1 MWFLRR
7 MLEIAWTEK
16 KTNLEVLEQAETK
29 RSLIQTIRKR
39 QLQFLRHLNRH
50 KCIEHLALTGKIE
63 GKKSKGR
70 PRITYLNNLNSWVTK
85 KEKSNISLLRIFDQ
99 REEWHTMIT
108 DVYLGPGT

>member
-1 MWFLRR
+1 MWFPRR
-7 MLEIAWTEK
+7 MLGISWTEK

-39 QLQFLRHLNRH
+39 QLQFLGHLNRH

-70 PRITYLNNLNSWVTK
+70 PRITYLNILNSFVTK
-85 KEKSNISLLRIFDQ
+85 KEKNNISFMRVSDQ
-99 REEWHTMIT
+99 REEWRTMIT
-108 DVYLGPGT
+108 DVCHRPGT